1 MCKYRL
7 FCSCGEFVALSGQV
21 EPSFNLVDCFLMNLG
36 MVRCIFLGGLVAL
49 TGQIMPQHN
58 LFAFLG
64 DELLFL
70 TLKRD
75 FSCCPS
81 GR

>member
-1 MCKYRL
+1 MY
-7 FCSCGEFVALSGQV
+7 
-21 EPSFNLVDCFLMNLG
+21 
-36 MVRCIFLGGLVAL
+36 FLGVLVAL

-70 TLKRD
+70 TPKRD

-81 GR
+81 GVENIVFNDG